1 MALGQAFWRLCW
13 VGNDFENPEIVT
25 MWSVCGGQCHDQL
38 NKFSKYEIDASHTG
52 TAQNKCQVDPPTLDK
67 TLNFDTEPAF
77 ALASTPS
84 SFCVPRIIDYRTDRQ
99 AAPTEPNERIE
110 TQDAYDPYALCV
122 AMQQSTTMQSV
133 PSAVAQEQRMVV
145 WTLAKIAG

>member
-38 NKFSKYEIDASHTG
+38 NKFSKYEIDAPHTG

-84 SFCVPRIIDYRTDRQ
+84 SFCVPKIINTVSGRVRCRTDSGHVIAFR
-99 AAPTEPNERIE
+99 NERSPLRWIWR
-110 TQDAYDPYALCV
+110 DP
-122 AMQQSTTMQSV
+122 
-133 PSAVAQEQRMVV
+133 
-145 WTLAKIAG
+145 